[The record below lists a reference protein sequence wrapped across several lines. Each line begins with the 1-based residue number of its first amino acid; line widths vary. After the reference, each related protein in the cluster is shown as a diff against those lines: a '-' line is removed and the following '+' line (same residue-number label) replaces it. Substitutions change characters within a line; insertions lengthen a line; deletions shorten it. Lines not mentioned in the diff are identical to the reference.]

1 MSSGPRTTSI
11 ARPSRAVR
19 PSAATAT
26 GDDTLF
32 GDLTRPIR
40 ADRQLVTHRGRRWVL
55 GLGAVTVLAAL
66 LAVLF
71 TLPVKNYLRQQ
82 DQIEQK
88 QQELAVLTAAN
99 EQLAREVA
107 RLATPDGAAE
117 AARSELG
124 VVLPG
129 ENRVSVLPSNGA
141 ALPLPGGWPY
151 DAVVQI
157 MAVRARPFTGTPD
170 SSVAPTATP

>member
-1 MSSGPRTTSI
+1 VSSGSRTSSI
-11 ARPSRAVR
+11 ARPRRSAAA
-19 PSAATAT
+19 PSAATS
-26 GDDTLF
+26 DDTLF

-40 ADRQLVTHRGRRWVL
+40 ADRQLVTHRGRRWAL
-55 GLGAVTVLAAL
+55 GLGALTVMVAL

-107 RLATPDGAAE
+107 RLGTPDGAAE

-129 ENRVSVLPSNGA
+129 ENRVSVLPSDGT
-141 ALPLPGGWPY
+141 ALPLPAGWPY
-151 DAVVQI
+151 DAVAQI
-157 MAVRARPFTGTPD
+157 MAVRARPFTTVPPA
-170 SSVAPTATP
+170 SAP

>member
-1 MSSGPRTTSI
+1 VSSGPRTSSI
-11 ARPSRAVR
+11 ARPRRVA
-19 PSAATAT
+19 SASSATA

-40 ADRQLVTHRGRRWVL
+40 ADRQLVTHRGRRWAL
-55 GLGAVTVLAAL
+55 GLGGVTVMAAL

-99 EQLAREVA
+99 EQLSRDVA

-129 ENRVSVLPSNGA
+129 ENRVSVLPTDGT
-141 ALPLPGGWPY
+141 ALPLPAGWPY
-151 DAVVQI
+151 DAVAQI
-157 MAVRARPFTGTPD
+157 MAVRARPFTTTPSAD
-170 SSVAPTATP
+170 AP

>member
-1 MSSGPRTTSI
+1 MSSGSKTTSI
-11 ARPSRAVR
+11 ARPRRVSGRASSESSGSGR
-19 PSAATAT
+19 
-26 GDDTLF
+26 DDTLF
-32 GDLTRPIR
+32 GDLTRPIS
-40 ADRQLVTHRGRRWVL
+40 ADRQLVTHRGRRWIL
-55 GLGAVTVLAAL
+55 GLGALAVMAAL

-107 RLATPDGAAE
+107 RLGTPDGAAE

-129 ENRVSVLPSNGA
+129 ENRVSVLPGDGA
-141 ALPLPGGWPY
+141 PLPLPAGWPY
-151 DAVVQI
+151 DAVAQI
-157 MAVRARPFTGTPD
+157 VAVRAMPFSGGEPTTTP
-170 SSVAPTATP
+170 

>member
-1 MSSGPRTTSI
+1 MSSGSKTTSI
-11 ARPSRAVR
+11 ARPRRGSV
-19 PSAATAT
+19 AASGA
-26 GDDTLF
+26 GRDDTLF
-32 GDLTRPIR
+32 GDLTRPIS
-40 ADRQLVTHRGRRWVL
+40 ADRQLVTHRGRRWIL
-55 GLGAVTVLAAL
+55 GLGAVAVMAAL

-82 DQIEQK
+82 EQIEQK
-88 QQELAVLTAAN
+88 ERELAVLTAAN

-107 RLATPDGAAE
+107 RLETADGAAE

-141 ALPLPGGWPY
+141 ALPLPAGWPY
-151 DAVVQI
+151 DTVAQI
-157 MAVRARPFTGTPD
+157 IAVRSMPFNGTTP
-170 SSVAPTATP
+170 ATTP

>member
-1 MSSGPRTTSI
+1 MSSGSRTSSI
-11 ARPSRAVR
+11 ARPRRSAGA
-19 PSAATAT
+19 PSATT
-26 GDDTLF
+26 SDDTLF

-40 ADRQLVTHRGRRWVL
+40 ADRQLVTHRGRRWAL
-55 GLGAVTVLAAL
+55 GLGALTVMVAL

-99 EQLAREVA
+99 EQLAREVT
-107 RLATPDGAAE
+107 RLGTPDGAAE

-129 ENRVSVLPSNGA
+129 ENRVSVLPSDGT
-141 ALPLPGGWPY
+141 ALPLPTGWPY
-151 DAVVQI
+151 DAVAQI
-157 MAVRARPFTGTPD
+157 VAVRARPFTTTPPT
-170 SSVAPTATP
+170 SAP